1 MMPLQRHAFCRNGWL
16 HNCSMQIFQQS
27 PLTSLILMTNTDVS
41 TNKAI
46 DHVSTTEHA
55 TMEKVKHKK
64 HLNFSS
70 SFYPNQCLRT
80 ILGEVRPHLAIKV
93 AFKING
99 WSFGFSVFPFS
110 GEPGSKSSVLSWK
123 AGRQGS
129 GTKQAKWL
137 KKCGLPQTCETD
149 H

>member
-1 MMPLQRHAFCRNGWL
+1 
-16 HNCSMQIFQQS
+16 MQIFQQS

-55 TMEKVKHKK
+55 TMEKVKNKK

-80 ILGEVRPHLAIKV
+80 ILGEVRPHLAKNQWLVIWL
-93 AFKING
+93 FSLP
-99 WSFGFSVFPFS
+99 SFRRARIQELCAQLESRQA
-110 GEPGSKSSVLSWK
+110 GERDKTS
-123 AGRQGS
+123 
-129 GTKQAKWL
+129 
-137 KKCGLPQTCETD
+137 
-149 H
+149 